1 MKFQTLYLFSL
12 DSHSVNILTSLDDM
26 GNNIMVD
33 FETDIRE
40 KWEKERY
47 QLQLDFKWEKLNESN
62 RIGSDRIELNR
73 ETALQLFIHNCI
85 LIQAHHSTES

>member
-1 MKFQTLYLFSL
+1 MKFKTLYLFSL

-62 RIGSDRIELNR
+62 RIGSNR
-73 ETALQLFIHNCI
+73 VESRNG
-85 LIQAHHSTES
+85 STIIYS